1 MMTPLFSFREILNA
15 IKPETK
21 AMIIGKIAIV
31 PKGNIDKAKPI
42 IAVIILIIISGSLIL
57 LMF

>member
-1 MMTPLFSFREILNA
+1 MLMLLFSFRDILNA

-21 AMIIGKIAIV
+21 ATTIGNIAIV
-31 PKGNIDKAKPI
+31 PNGNIDNVSPSK
-42 IAVIILIIISGSLIL
+42 AVIILIIISGSLIV